1 MNLADYPFLVHFPE
15 NAKKEAG
22 IDIDIHEI
30 GQYLPRAIVIHE
42 DEDAVKL
49 LAEHDDVVF
58 LFMSSKD
65 IYKFEDMLIYYKSTH

>member
-1 MNLADYPFLVHFPE
+1 M
-15 NAKKEAG
+15 
-22 IDIDIHEI
+22 
-30 GQYLPRAIVIHE
+30 IHE

-65 IYKFEDMLIYYKSTH
+65 IYKFEDMLIDYKSTH